1 MPDAP
6 RPSLYEL
13 LGVPPDAS
21 EPDLARAYRRRA
33 RELHPDRALA
43 GTGAEPF
50 AALTQAYRLL
60 SDPHRRAAYDATL
73 REPRTSERPTPDAI
87 PVPIRRSASPAPPLH
102 PLTIRGRQ
110 SPIVAGPTHI
120 YPNGPKES

>member
-1 MPDAP
+1 MPDAT
-6 RPSLYEL
+6 RPSLYDV
-13 LGVPPDAS
+13 LGVAPDAS

-43 GTGAEPF
+43 GAGAEPF

-73 REPRTSERPTPDAI
+73 REHHTPEPPTADAI

-102 PLTIRGRQ
+102 PLTTRDRQ
-110 SPIVAGPTHI
+110 PPIVAGPTHI